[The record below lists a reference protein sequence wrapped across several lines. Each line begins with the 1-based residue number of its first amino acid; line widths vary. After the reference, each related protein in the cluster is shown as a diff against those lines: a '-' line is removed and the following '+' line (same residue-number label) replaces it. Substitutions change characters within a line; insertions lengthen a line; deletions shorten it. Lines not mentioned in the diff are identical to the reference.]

1 MDRRSGR
8 SEGRRRKWQ
17 GAALAGGMG
26 LLAACERGPQ
36 SALHPAGRNAEAI
49 LDLTLILVAGGGVI
63 FLFVMALAGYAVI
76 ARPERFPGSRAW
88 IIGGGLVFPIVT
100 LTALQV
106 YEFAVARQLSD
117 TGGVEPLRVEVTGY
131 MWWWEV
137 RYPDVSLEGAG
148 EGGEVLRSANRL
160 VIPAGRPVEVVVT
173 AADVIH
179 SFWVPSLGGKMD
191 MIPGHENRLI
201 LVGERPGTYR
211 GQCAEYCGAQHA
223 LMAFDVVVEP
233 PDRFEEWLA
242 AERRPAAEPDGP
254 QQAAGRDAFLR
265 AGCGSCHTVR
275 GTSANGAAGP
285 DLTHVGGRGALA
297 AGTLPNTPEAL
308 AGWIAGA
315 QHIKPENRMP
325 SFPILGGD
333 DLHAIAV
340 WLESL
345 K

>member
-8 SEGRRRKWQ
+8 SETRRRGWR
-17 GAALAGGMG
+17 GAALAGGMT
-26 LLAACERGPQ
+26 LLAACGRGPQ
-36 SALHPAGRNAEAI
+36 SALHPVGRDAEAI
-49 LDLTLILVAGGGVI
+49 LELTLILAAGGGVI
-63 FLFVMALAGYAVI
+63 FLFVMALAGYAVV
-76 ARPERFPGSRAW
+76 ARPERFPGARAW
-88 IIGGGLVFPIVT
+88 VVGGGIVFPIVT

-117 TGGVEPLRVEVTGY
+117 TGGVEPLRVEVTGI

-137 RYPDVSLEGAG
+137 RYPGVDG
-148 EGGEVLRSANRL
+148 EGEPLRTANRL

-179 SFWVPSLGGKMD
+179 SFWVPSLAGKID

-201 LVGERPGTYR
+201 LGGERPGTYR

-223 LMAFDVVVEP
+223 LMAFEVVVESP
-233 PDRFEEWLA
+233 GRFEEWLA
-242 AERRPAAEPDGP
+242 AERRPAAEPSGP
-254 QQAAGRDAFLR
+254 QQVAGRDAFLR
-265 AGCGSCHTVR
+265 AGCGACHTVR
-275 GTSANGAAGP
+275 GTPANGAAGP

-325 SFPILGGD
+325 SFSILDGD

-340 WLESL
+340 WLGSL